1 MSSISQD
8 KIQRKIIVANQK
20 LGKRVKGRASILKVE
35 TEEGSDEDN
44 DFELDEDASAAFEM

>member
-20 LGKRVKGRASILKVE
+20 LGKRGKGTGSILKVQ
-35 TEEGSDEDN
+35 TEDGCDEDN